1 MLDLSAF
8 NGQLYTDA
16 AREDSTKY
24 ISLVVEPLKVL
35 GLPSPGKI
43 LVDKIILKIINHKKC

>member
-24 ISLVVEPLKVL
+24 ISLVVQPLKVL